1 MLFLVDRRHVLR
13 FLLQSP
19 HGYHVEMASQTSFV
33 YGDEDTVM
41 ACLTKVLTNRYAYIS
56 VFETDGFCVGID
68 SGLYKIYTSLP
79 FRQVNSISVCY
90 MGEKITPF

>member
-1 MLFLVDRRHVLR
+1 MKLSQFSLFL
-13 FLLQSP
+13 
-19 HGYHVEMASQTSFV
+19 T
-33 YGDEDTVM
+33 
-41 ACLTKVLTNRYAYIS
+41 
-56 VFETDGFCVGID
+56 GFYVGID